1 LSLPTVEEV
10 RQRIESIKRE
20 EIRYAV
26 KTAYLYAGR
35 ISEVV
40 GHASPSDNTTARGPK
55 GTDAHLDMIEGH
67 EAVLFSVWTAKR
79 YRKKSPQYSQGLER
93 VVALPVEFEPWAK
106 EVYEYFKKAGN
117 NKVFPFTRQFVSKNL
132 GKVFDGFSCPIE
144 YYRIIRAKLEQIET
158 EPYREKGWEI
168 EQDEKTKL
176 YRVINAVEK
185 HVNDFTLHSLRHLR
199 ATELRRFYHFKAEDL
214 GAYCG
219 WTLMTVN
226 PQISPVMQRY
236 QDLSM
241 DYLEYFPKLLK
252 RRCDSARQ
260 LWT

>member
-1 LSLPTVEEV
+1 MSLPAVEEV

-20 EIRYAV
+20 EVRYAV

-40 GHASPSDNTTARGPK
+40 GHSSPSDNTTARGPK
-55 GTDAHLDMIEGH
+55 GTDAKLDTIEDQ

-79 YRKKSPQYSQGLER
+79 YRKKSPQYLQGLER
-93 VVALPVEFEPWAK
+93 IVALPIKFEPWAK
-106 EVYEYFKKAGN
+106 ELYEYFKDAGT

-132 GKVFDGFSCPIE
+132 GKVFEGFSCPIE
-144 YYRIIRAKLEQIET
+144 YYKIIRSKLEQYET
-158 EPYREKGWEI
+158 KPYRNKNWLI
-168 EQDEKTKL
+168 EQDKKTKL
-176 YRVINAVEK
+176 YRALLVVER
-185 HVNDFTLHSLRHLR
+185 HITNFTLHSLRHLR
-199 ATELRRFYHFKAEDL
+199 ATELRRYYHFKAEDL

-219 WTLMTVN
+219 WTLTTVN
-226 PQISPVMQRY
+226 PQMSSVMQRY

-252 RRCDSARQ
+252 QRKR
-260 LWT
+260 